1 MARLQDFQSVT
12 PTANDKFLIVQSQG
26 QGLAPHTIKMDS
38 SNPTG
43 TGSLS
48 LNRKAN
54 TTTGAYSATEGFDCE
69 ASGARSHAEGS
80 GTKASATASHSEGTS
95 TTASGDYSHAEGVAT
110 VASGARSHTEGTATT
125 GSGTASHAEG
135 VYTIAQRKSQ
145 HVFGEYNIADTT
157 GADGT
162 VRGSYFEIVGK
173 GTADNARSNARTLD
187 WSGNEVLAG
196 DLTVNGSDKVA
207 TDKWIKIVSG
217 SKSVISSGTLTAGS
231 YGYLEVSV
239 VIPSCYMSTGLA
251 AFAFG
256 HPANAG
262 GLSLTGTLQK
272 GQTGTKTMYIS
283 YYTPRDIAAG
293 STDFIWNVE
302 CIKTDANINP

>member
-1 MARLQDFQSVT
+1 MARLQDMQTVT
-12 PTANDKFLIVQSQG
+12 PTSSDKLLVVQSQG
-26 QGLAPHTIKMDS
+26 QGLASWGSKMDS
-38 SNPTG
+38 ANPTG

-54 TTTGAYSATEGFDCE
+54 TTTGNYSVAEGRDCE
-69 ASGARSHAEGS
+69 ASNSYTR
-80 GTKASATASHSEGTS
+80 
-95 TTASGDYSHAEGVAT
+95 ASGYQAVASGFAAQAEGV
-110 VASGARSHTEGTATT
+110 S
-125 GSGTASHAEG
+125 
-135 VYTIAQRKSQ
+135 TIADRRSQ
-145 HVFGEYNIADTT
+145 HAFGEYNIADTQ
-157 GADGT
+157 GSSVD
-162 VRGSYFEIVGK
+162 VRGKYVEVVGN
-173 GTADNARSNARTLD
+173 GSSTTRSNARTLD

-196 DLTVNGSDKVA
+196 NLTVNGSDNVA

-239 VIPSCYMSTGLA
+239 VIPSGYVSTGLA

-283 YYTPRDIAAG
+283 YYTPRDIASG